1 MRVSFKTF
9 GCRLNQAESALYQRL
24 FQSNGINVVPF
35 GEECEICVIH
45 SCSVTR
51 RAESEC
57 LRIARR
63 LKHSAPQMLVVLSG
77 CAVESATASRLQ
89 ELGIDLIIGRAQK
102 NDLVQI
108 TLNRLGKPYTEP
120 EGECVPSFSTHRALL
135 KIQDGCDFFCTYC
148 IIPYNRGAP
157 VSRNFQ
163 KCLDEARAFIDAG
176 FKEIVVTGCNIGCY
190 RDQQRTLP
198 ELLEALAALPGLGR
212 LRCGSIEP
220 GTVELRIAELIAAHP
235 TLTPFLHLP
244 LQHCDDRILD
254 RMHRRYCVAE
264 MRDILEQIINLVPR
278 IALGSDIITGF
289 PGEDDQAFR
298 NTLDFI
304 QEYPFSNL
312 HVFPYSE
319 RSGTAAAE
327 FPERVPH
334 NVRRERARALIRIG
348 SLKRREYAAGWIGN
362 RVETVVEKFDR
373 QGRACGWSAQY
384 LACRVADIPPEQRS
398 QIMGKKLQFVPE
410 KLDEDILLG
419 SFNTQLR

>member
-1 MRVSFKTF
+1 
-9 GCRLNQAESALYQRL
+9 
-24 FQSNGINVVPF
+24 
-35 GEECEICVIH
+35 
-45 SCSVTR
+45 
-51 RAESEC
+51 
-57 LRIARR
+57 
-63 LKHSAPQMLVVLSG
+63 MLVVLSG